1 MRVSVIEDWY
11 QILLHVLEQ
20 HSLRIELLLLQLELL
35 LQLDLLLLLHN
46 EASEFIDLVRRL
58 RRTRQC

>member
-1 MRVSVIEDWY
+1 M
-11 QILLHVLEQ
+11 LHVLEQ

-35 LQLDLLLLLHN
+35 LLQFDLMLLLHN

-58 RRTRQC
+58 RWTRQC